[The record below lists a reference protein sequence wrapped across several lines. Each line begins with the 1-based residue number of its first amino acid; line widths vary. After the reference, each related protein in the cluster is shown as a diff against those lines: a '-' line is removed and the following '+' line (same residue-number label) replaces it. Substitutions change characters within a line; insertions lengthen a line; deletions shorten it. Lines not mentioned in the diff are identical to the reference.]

1 MNESNLLP
9 TYKEIFVEI
18 GKQLKLRK
26 ATLAKRILLITW
38 PLLLFIIINYL
49 INLTYNFDTFTTEQW
64 LVYLKFSLSYLIPS
78 AIYSIIVRFIFR
90 IEKQIWI
97 DSFFDKRYLK
107 PSESWRISMKLFWPA
122 FSFRVKIWLQFYFI
136 PIVVIITLFVLLIR
150 FSVPIFNS
158 YGGYEV
164 ILYTTLIS
172 SVVFVIV
179 LIAYGYY
186 LKTKLRY
193 TYFIFLD
200 TFGKSN
206 SYKLMIEEMKKLNS
220 VSKSETFKKSLLLNI
235 GVDSLNSIAT
245 LSIESISY
253 GLAQFGN
260 TGKLVGNLMRV
271 YGVEASRQATE
282 LGNISAQY
290 ILYLFAR
297 KEIYGTEQEINENVY
312 KLSNIK

>member
-1 MNESNLLP
+1 MNESNILP

-26 ATLAKRILLITW
+26 STLAKRILLITW
-38 PLLLFIIINYL
+38 PLLLFIVVNYIL
-49 INLTYNFDTFTTEQW
+49 NLTYDFESFTTGQW
-64 LVYLKFSLSYLIPS
+64 LVYLKFALPYLLIS
-78 AIYSIIVRFIFR
+78 AVYSITVRFIFR

-97 DSFFDKRYLK
+97 DSFFDKRDLK
-107 PSESWRISMKLFWPA
+107 PSESWKISMRLFWPA
-122 FSFRVKIWLQFYFI
+122 FYFRIKLWLQFYFI
-136 PIVVIITLFVLLIR
+136 PIVVIIALFALLIR
-150 FSVPIFNS
+150 FFVPIFNS
-158 YGGYEV
+158 SGGYEV

-172 SVVFVIV
+172 FVVFVIA

-200 TFGKSN
+200 TFGRNN

-220 VSKSETFKKSLLLNI
+220 VSKSETFKKSLLLSI
-235 GVDSLNSIAT
+235 GADSLNGIAT
-245 LSIESISY
+245 LAIESISY

-271 YGVEASRQATE
+271 YGEEASRQATE

-290 ILYLFAR
+290 ILYRLAR
-297 KEIYGTEQEINENVY
+297 KEVYGTEQAINENIY
-312 KLSNIK
+312 RLSDTK